1 MELGRKAGNIAMRY
15 MEILRFEELENGSS
29 PWKSRSGSG
38 CTDTDGSSLCRPVS
52 DGELDVYDRRAEEGG
67 GPPKRKSWYLVEEI
81 PEEVLDSQQR
91 SAAEQEMDTLWKC
104 FHQAVAIPERANEKL
119 QNSLIPLKFREF
131 MNEFQKI

>member
-1 MELGRKAGNIAMRY
+1 MI
-15 MEILRFEELENGSS
+15 
-29 PWKSRSGSG
+29 
-38 CTDTDGSSLCRPVS
+38 
-52 DGELDVYDRRAEEGG
+52 YDRRRKKAAVH
-67 GPPKRKSWYLVEEI
+67 PKGKRWYLVEEI
-81 PEEVLDSQQR
+81 PEEVIDSQQR

>member
-1 MELGRKAGNIAMRY
+1 MEAEPIEEAAEAVEAVYEETHEEIPEAPRY
-15 MEILRFEELENGSS
+15 EEIHEE
-29 PWKSRSGSG
+29 
-38 CTDTDGSSLCRPVS
+38 VQ
-52 DGELDVYDRRAEEGG
+52 EE
-67 GPPKRKSWYLVEEI
+67 VQQEI

>member
-1 MELGRKAGNIAMRY
+1 MRY
-15 MEILRFEELENGSS
+15 IEIIRFQELDSGALLAVIDPEADVLALIASHFSNRLPLEN
-29 PWKSRSGSG
+29 WMI
-38 CTDTDGSSLCRPVS
+38 
-52 DGELDVYDRRAEEGG
+52 YDRRRKKAVVH
-67 GPPKRKSWYLVEEI
+67 PKRKSWYLVEEI